1 MVAAGVLADKLREWS
16 PPFVRSPTRPL
27 PHRHAGTEES
37 GRSLPR
43 ARGLSVPERE
53 DFEELYHDAPVGYF
67 TTRIDDRITR
77 VNRRF
82 LEWTGY
88 DEADVVG
95 TRFVDLLDPGTQQF
109 YETRHVPVLHLEGE
123 TREVVLG
130 LRRKSGDVM
139 PILINSVIVLDDDEK
154 PRLVRSAIFD
164 ATARSQYERDLV
176 AERRTAESAAARVQ
190 VLQNASVQFAE
201 AATQVELA
209 EALNRIVADALVAT
223 VSCVATVDDGGEL
236 DVIAGINPLEGLY
249 DRADSRPGP
258 DSLRQGRPILLPGHD
273 DIAADY
279 PQIAAAM
286 RTARLEGLAAFPL
299 LRDQAP
305 FGIVAAF
312 FARRRELEPAAIDL
326 VQAISRQAAQAL
338 ARIRLQEELAHLA
351 LHDQLTGLAN
361 RALLR
366 EHIDSALA
374 ASARTSLPVAM
385 MFLDLDGFKHIN
397 DRLGH
402 TVGDDVL
409 REVASRLRSAVRE
422 SDVIGRFGGDE
433 FIVLCPETA
442 DEQAALIGERLRQAV
457 EEPMEW
463 LPSGFAVSASVGV
476 VVHEAGEYRPT
487 TDELVHI
494 ADAEMYRAKSAG
506 RNRVSIAGR

>member
-1 MVAAGVLADKLREWS
+1 M
-16 PPFVRSPTRPL
+16 
-27 PHRHAGTEES
+27 
-37 GRSLPR
+37 
-43 ARGLSVPERE
+43 PEHE

-88 DEADVVG
+88 DETDVVG
-95 TRFVDLLDPGTQQF
+95 KRFVDLLDPGTQLF

-130 LRRKSGDVM
+130 VRRKDGEVL
-139 PILINSVIVLDDDEK
+139 PILINSVLVLGPDEK

-164 ATARSQYERDLV
+164 ATERSQYERDLV
-176 AERRTAESAAARVQ
+176 SERRTAESAAARVQ

-201 AATQVELA
+201 AATQIDLA

-223 VSCVATVDDGGEL
+223 VSCVATVDEAGDLE
-236 DVIAGINPLEGLY
+236 VIAGVNPLEGLY
-249 DRADSRPGP
+249 DRSDPRPGP
-258 DSLRQGRPILLPGHD
+258 DALQQGRPLVF
-273 DIAADY
+273 ADHEDVEEGY
-279 PQIAAAM
+279 PAIAAAM
-286 RTARLEGLAAFPL
+286 RIARLEGLAAFPL
-299 LRDQAP
+299 LRDHAP
-305 FGIVAAF
+305 FGVVAAF
-312 FARRRELEPAAIDL
+312 FARRRELEPAAIEL
-326 VQAISRQAAQAL
+326 VQAISLQAAQAL

-366 EHIDSALA
+366 EHIDAALA
-374 ASARTSLPVAM
+374 AAERTTQPVAM
-385 MFLDLDGFKHIN
+385 MFLDLDGFKPVN

-402 TVGDDVL
+402 TTGDDVL
-409 REVASRLRSAVRE
+409 REVAQRLRSVVRE

-433 FIVLCPETA
+433 FIVLCPETDDA
-442 DEQAALIGERLRQAV
+442 QAELIAERLRDAV
-457 EEPMEW
+457 GQPMGW
-463 LPSGFAVSASVGV
+463 LPAGFAVSASVGV
-476 VVHEAGEYRPT
+476 VVHRPTDHRPT
-487 TDELVHI
+487 TDELLEI
-494 ADAEMYRAKSAG
+494 ADSEMYRAKNSG

>member
-1 MVAAGVLADKLREWS
+1 M
-16 PPFVRSPTRPL
+16 
-27 PHRHAGTEES
+27 
-37 GRSLPR
+37 
-43 ARGLSVPERE
+43 PEHE

-67 TTRIDDRITR
+67 TTRLDDRITR

-88 DEADVVG
+88 DESDVVG
-95 TRFVDLLDPGTQQF
+95 RRFVDLLDPGTQLF

-130 LRRKSGDVM
+130 VRRKDGEVL
-139 PILINSVIVLDDDEK
+139 PILINSVLVLGADEQ

-164 ATARSQYERDLV
+164 ATERSQYERDLV
-176 AERRTAESAAARVQ
+176 AERRAAESAAARVQ
-190 VLQNASVQFAE
+190 VLQNASVQFAD
-201 AATQVELA
+201 AATQVDLA

-223 VSCVATVDDGGEL
+223 VSCVAIVDEDTEL
-236 DVIAGINPLEGLY
+236 EVIAGVNPLEGLY
-249 DRADSRPGP
+249 DRSDPRPGP
-258 DSLRQGRPILLPGHD
+258 DALRQGQPLVFAGHEEVEVG
-273 DIAADY
+273 Y
-279 PQIAAAM
+279 PVIAAAM

-299 LRDQAP
+299 LRDHAP

-312 FARRRELEPAAIDL
+312 FARRRELEPAAIEL
-326 VQAISRQAAQAL
+326 VQAIALQAAQAL
-338 ARIRLQEELAHLA
+338 ARIRLQDELAHLA

-374 ASARTSLPVAM
+374 AAERTTQPVAM
-385 MFLDLDGFKHIN
+385 MFLDLDGLKPVN

-402 TVGDDVL
+402 TAGDEVL
-409 REVASRLRSAVRE
+409 REVARRLRSVVRE

-433 FIVLCPETA
+433 FIVLCPETD
-442 DEQAALIGERLRQAV
+442 DEQAELIAERLREAV
-457 EEPMEW
+457 GMPMEW
-463 LPSGFAVSASVGV
+463 LPAGFAVSASVGV
-476 VVHEAGEYRPT
+476 VVHRSGDHRPS
-487 TDELVHI
+487 TDELLEI
-494 ADAEMYRAKSAG
+494 ADSEMYRAKNGG

>member
-1 MVAAGVLADKLREWS
+1 M
-16 PPFVRSPTRPL
+16 
-27 PHRHAGTEES
+27 
-37 GRSLPR
+37 
-43 ARGLSVPERE
+43 PEHE

-88 DEADVVG
+88 DEAEVVG
-95 TRFVDLLDPGTQQF
+95 RRFVDLLDPGTQLF

-130 LRRKSGDVM
+130 VRRKDGEVL
-139 PILINSVIVLDDDEK
+139 PILINSVLVLGSDDQ

-164 ATARSQYERDLV
+164 ATERSQYERDLV

-201 AATQVELA
+201 AATQVDLA

-223 VSCVATVDDGGEL
+223 VSCVATLDAAGEL
-236 DVIAGINPLEGLY
+236 EVIAGVNPLEGLY
-249 DRADSRPGP
+249 QRSDARPGP
-258 DSLRQGRPILLPGHD
+258 DALRAGEPMAFPGHEEVER
-273 DIAADY
+273 DY
-279 PQIAAAM
+279 PAIASAM

-299 LRDQAP
+299 LRDHAP
-305 FGIVAAF
+305 FGIVAVF
-312 FARRRELEPAAIDL
+312 FARRRELEPAAMEL
-326 VQAISRQAAQAL
+326 VQAIALQAAQAL

-374 ASARTSLPVAM
+374 TAERTTQPVAM
-385 MFLDLDGFKHIN
+385 MFLDLDGFKPVN

-402 TVGDDVL
+402 TTGDEVL
-409 REVASRLRSAVRE
+409 REVARRLRSVVRD

-433 FIVLCPETA
+433 FIVLCPET
-442 DEQAALIGERLRQAV
+442 DDVQAEMIAERLREAV
-457 EEPMEW
+457 GQPMEW
-463 LPSGFAVSASVGV
+463 LPAGFAVSASVGV
-476 VVHEAGEYRPT
+476 VVHRATDHRPT
-487 TDELVHI
+487 TNELLEI
-494 ADAEMYRAKSAG
+494 ADSEMYRAKNSG
-506 RNRVSIAGR
+506 RNRVSIARR

>member
-1 MVAAGVLADKLREWS
+1 M
-16 PPFVRSPTRPL
+16 
-27 PHRHAGTEES
+27 
-37 GRSLPR
+37 
-43 ARGLSVPERE
+43 PEYE

-88 DEADVVG
+88 DELDVVG
-95 TRFVDLLDPGTQQF
+95 KRFVDLLDPGTQLF

-130 LRRKSGDVM
+130 VRRKDGEVL
-139 PILINSVIVLDDDEK
+139 PVLINSVLVLGADAK

-176 AERRTAESAAARVQ
+176 AERRSAESAAARVQ

-201 AATQVELA
+201 AATQVDLA

-223 VSCVATVDDGGEL
+223 VACVATIDEAGEL
-236 DVIAGINPLEGLY
+236 QVIAGVNPLEGLY
-249 DRADSRPGP
+249 DRSDPRPGP
-258 DSLRQGRPILLPGHD
+258 DALREGRPLVFAGHD
-273 DIAADY
+273 EVEVGYPAIAS
-279 PQIAAAM
+279 AM
-286 RTARLEGLAAFPL
+286 RIARLEGLAAFPL
-299 LRDQAP
+299 LRDHAP

-312 FARRRELEPAAIDL
+312 FARRRELEPAAIEL
-326 VQAISRQAAQAL
+326 VQAISLQAAQAL

-366 EHIDSALA
+366 EHIDAALA
-374 ASARTSLPVAM
+374 HAERTTQPVAM
-385 MFLDLDGFKHIN
+385 MFLDLDGFKPVN

-402 TVGDDVL
+402 TTGDEVL
-409 REVASRLRSAVRE
+409 REVARRLRSVVRE
-422 SDVIGRFGGDE
+422 TDVIGRFGGDE
-433 FIVLCPETA
+433 FIVLCPETD
-442 DEQAALIGERLRQAV
+442 DEQASLIAERLREAV
-457 EEPMEW
+457 GQPMEW
-463 LPSGFAVSASVGV
+463 LPAGFAVSASVGV
-476 VVHEAGEYRPT
+476 VVHQSTDHRPT
-487 TDELVHI
+487 TDELLEI
-494 ADAEMYRAKSAG
+494 ADSEMYRAKNGG

>member
-1 MVAAGVLADKLREWS
+1 M
-16 PPFVRSPTRPL
+16 
-27 PHRHAGTEES
+27 
-37 GRSLPR
+37 
-43 ARGLSVPERE
+43 PEHE

-95 TRFVDLLDPGTQQF
+95 KRFVDLLDPGTQLF

-130 LRRKSGDVM
+130 VRRKDGDVL
-139 PILINSVIVLDDDEK
+139 PVLINSVLVLGADEK

-176 AERRTAESAAARVQ
+176 SERRSAESAAARVQ
-190 VLQNASVQFAE
+190 VLQNASTQFAE
-201 AATQVELA
+201 AASQLDLA

-223 VSCVATVDDGGEL
+223 VSCVATIDATGEL
-236 DVIAGINPLEGLY
+236 EVIAGVNPLDGLY
-249 DRADSRPGP
+249 DRSDRRPGP
-258 DSLRQGRPILLPGHD
+258 DALREGQPIALAGHED
-273 DIAADY
+273 VEAVY
-279 PQIAAAM
+279 PQIASAM
-286 RTARLEGLAAFPL
+286 RTARLEGIAAFPL
-299 LRDQAP
+299 LRDHAP

-312 FARRRELEPAAIDL
+312 FARRRELEPAAIEL
-326 VQAISRQAAQAL
+326 VQAIALQAAQAL

-374 ASARTSLPVAM
+374 AAERTTQPIAM
-385 MFLDLDGFKHIN
+385 MFLDLDGFKPVN

-402 TVGDDVL
+402 QTGDEVL
-409 REVASRLRSAVRE
+409 REVARRLRSVVRE

-433 FIVLCPETA
+433 FIVLCPETG
-442 DEQAALIGERLRQAV
+442 DEQAELIAERLRDAV
-457 EEPMEW
+457 AQPMEW
-463 LPSGFAVSASVGV
+463 LPAGFAVSASVGV
-476 VVHEAGEYRPT
+476 VVHASGEHRPT
-487 TDELVHI
+487 TDELLEI
-494 ADAEMYRAKSAG
+494 ADSEMYRAKNSG
-506 RNRVSIAGR
+506 RNRVSVAGR

>member
-1 MVAAGVLADKLREWS
+1 M
-16 PPFVRSPTRPL
+16 
-27 PHRHAGTEES
+27 
-37 GRSLPR
+37 
-43 ARGLSVPERE
+43 PEHE

-88 DEADVVG
+88 DEAEVVG
-95 TRFVDLLDPGTQQF
+95 KRFVDLLDAGTQLF

-130 LRRKSGDVM
+130 VRRKDGEVL
-139 PILINSVIVLDDDEK
+139 PILINSVLVLGADQK

-176 AERRTAESAAARVQ
+176 SERRSAESAAARVQ
-190 VLQNASVQFAE
+190 VLQNASTQFAE
-201 AATQVELA
+201 AASQLDLA

-223 VSCVATVDDGGEL
+223 VSCVATVDASGEL
-236 DVIAGINPLEGLY
+236 EVIAGVNPLDGLY
-249 DRADSRPGP
+249 DRSDPRPGP
-258 DSLRQGRPILLPGHD
+258 DALRQGQPLVFPGYEEMQEG
-273 DIAADY
+273 Y
-279 PQIAAAM
+279 PAIAAAM

-299 LRDQAP
+299 LRDHAP

-312 FARRRELEPAAIDL
+312 FARRRELEPAAIEL
-326 VQAISRQAAQAL
+326 VQAIALQAAQAL

-374 ASARTSLPVAM
+374 ASERTTQPVAM
-385 MFLDLDGFKHIN
+385 MFLDLDGFKPVN

-402 TVGDDVL
+402 QTGDEVL
-409 REVASRLRSAVRE
+409 REVARRLRSVVRE

-433 FIVLCPETA
+433 FIVLCPETG
-442 DEQAALIGERLRQAV
+442 DEQAELIAERLRDAV
-457 EEPMEW
+457 AQPMEW
-463 LPSGFAVSASVGV
+463 LPAGFAVSASVGV
-476 VVHEAGEYRPT
+476 VVHASGEHRPT
-487 TDELVHI
+487 TDELLEI
-494 ADAEMYRAKSAG
+494 ADSEMYRAKNSG
-506 RNRVSIAGR
+506 RNRVSVAGR

>member
-1 MVAAGVLADKLREWS
+1 M
-16 PPFVRSPTRPL
+16 
-27 PHRHAGTEES
+27 
-37 GRSLPR
+37 
-43 ARGLSVPERE
+43 PEHE

-88 DEADVVG
+88 DESDVIG
-95 TRFVDLLDPGTQQF
+95 TRFVDLLDAGTQLF

-130 LRRKSGDVM
+130 IRRKDGEVL
-139 PILINSVIVLDDDEK
+139 PILINSVLVLGADEQ

-176 AERRTAESAAARVQ
+176 SERRTAESAAARVQ

-201 AATQVELA
+201 ATTHIDLA
-209 EALNRIVADALVAT
+209 EALTQIVADSLVAT
-223 VSCVATVDDGGEL
+223 AACVATVDEEGEL
-236 DVIAGINPLEGLY
+236 EVIAGVNPLDGLY
-249 DRADSRPGP
+249 DRSDARPGP
-258 DSLRQGRPILLPGHD
+258 DSLRQGQPMVFPGHEE
-273 DIAADY
+273 IESDY
-279 PQIAAAM
+279 PAIAAAM

-299 LRDQAP
+299 LRDHAP
-305 FGIVAAF
+305 FGVVAAF
-312 FARRRELEPAAIDL
+312 FARRRELEPAAIEL

-366 EHIDSALA
+366 ENIESALA
-374 ASARTSLPVAM
+374 VSARTTQPVAM
-385 MFLDLDGFKHIN
+385 MFIDLDGFKLIN

-402 TVGDDVL
+402 SVGDDVL
-409 REVASRLRSAVRE
+409 REVALRLRSVVRE
-422 SDVIGRFGGDE
+422 TDVIGRFGGDE
-433 FIVLCPETA
+433 FIVLCPET
-442 DEQAALIGERLRQAV
+442 DDVQAEVIGERLRQV
-457 EEPMEW
+457 IEQPMEW
-463 LPSGFAVSASVGV
+463 LPAGFAVSASVGV
-476 VVHEAGEYRPT
+476 VVHEAGEHRPT
-487 TDELVHI
+487 TDELVQI
-494 ADAEMYRAKSAG
+494 ADAEMYRAKNGG

>member
-1 MVAAGVLADKLREWS
+1 MPD
-16 PPFVRSPTRPL
+16 
-27 PHRHAGTEES
+27 H
-37 GRSLPR
+37 
-43 ARGLSVPERE
+43 E

-67 TTRIDDRITR
+67 TTRLDDRITR

-95 TRFVDLLDPGTQQF
+95 TRFVDLLDPGTQLF

-130 LRRKSGDVM
+130 VRRKDGEVL
-139 PILINSVIVLDDDEK
+139 PVLINSVLVLGADK
-154 PRLVRSAIFD
+154 TPRLVRSAIFD

-201 AATQVELA
+201 AATQLDLA

-223 VSCVATVDDGGEL
+223 VSCVATIDERGEL
-236 DVIAGINPLEGLY
+236 EVMAGVNPLEGLY
-249 DRADSRPGP
+249 DRADRRPGP
-258 DSLRQGRPILLPGHD
+258 DALSAGRPVLLADHEEIEG
-273 DIAADY
+273 DY
-279 PQIAAAM
+279 PQIADAM
-286 RTARLEGLAAFPL
+286 RVARLEGLAAFPL
-299 LRDQAP
+299 LRDHAP
-305 FGIVAAF
+305 FGVVAAF
-312 FARRRELEPAAIDL
+312 FARRRELEPAAVEL
-326 VQAISRQAAQAL
+326 VEAISRQAAQAL

-361 RALLR
+361 RSLLR
-366 EHIDSALA
+366 EHIESALA
-374 ASARTSLPVAM
+374 SSSRTAQPVAV
-385 MFLDLDGFKHIN
+385 MFIDLDGFKHIN

-402 TVGDDVL
+402 VVGDDVL
-409 REVASRLRSAVRE
+409 REVAARLRSVVRE

-433 FIVLCPETA
+433 FLVLCPETG
-442 DEQAALIGERLRQAV
+442 DEQAELIAERLRSAIEQ
-457 EEPMEW
+457 PMGW
-463 LPSGFAVSASVGV
+463 LPAGFAVSASVGV
-476 VVHEAGEYRPT
+476 VVHGADEHRPT
-487 TDELVHI
+487 TDELVQI
-494 ADAEMYRAKSAG
+494 ADAEMYRAKNGG